1 MEIKVAGR
9 HAKVSEK
16 TRNAAETGLQRI
28 AKVVGK
34 SSSANVTLTKENA
47 RQSAGVTIAA
57 KRHTI
62 VAKADGF
69 DQDRVLRAAVQK
81 AETQAQRY
89 RTRQRTRKRKPVS
102 E

>member
-9 HAKVSEK
+9 HAKISDEI
-16 TRNAAETGLQRI
+16 RNAAEAGLERI

-34 SSSANVTLTKENA
+34 AASANVTLTRENA
-47 RQSAGVTIAA
+47 RRSAGVTIAA

-69 DQDRVLRAAVQK
+69 DQDQVLRAAVQK